1 MVKVRNEAERILEA
15 VDRHLESIVS
25 DSDDEIDVY
34 EDGDDDTEDPPTPV
48 GSHSTLEMEEKGCDW
63 IARSS
68 GWI

>member
-1 MVKVRNEAERILEA
+1 MRLAGTLQCPAERILEA

-25 DSDDEIDVY
+25 DEVH
-34 EDGDDDTEDPPTPV
+34 TTPV